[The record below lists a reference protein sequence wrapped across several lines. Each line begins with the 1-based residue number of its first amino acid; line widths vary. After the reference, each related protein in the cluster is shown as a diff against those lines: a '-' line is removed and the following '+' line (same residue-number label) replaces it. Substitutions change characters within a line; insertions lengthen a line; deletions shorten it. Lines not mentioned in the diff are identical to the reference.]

1 MLHLVEL
8 GLPKT
13 PWKHGI
19 LNNASDDA
27 RETISKML
35 SDWKHPLDT
44 RRKDDNRSRAQKW
57 FTGEAWASFC
67 AGQRG
72 SPGGPQAIA
81 QIVKVIADDMQRR
94 GVSIGS
100 GTAED
105 GVGEVAKPKGKA
117 AAAARSAVS
126 RSEAAPAT
134 AAAQKPMLK
143 HVPTAMERAADP
155 ADLKIIRE
163 IYGSRA
169 QTIIN
174 TLLSFD
180 AYFNFY
186 YPLKDSELG
195 VFDSDKEKVLQ
206 RAFES
211 CCAAIDLHE
220 ITERLSIRHHKSFLF
235 HGAIFKVTRDIL
247 AVGNNWAFGTSSLEL
262 GNADVKRVAKD
273 CSSRR
278 TAFCHYTQTRVPL
291 APGLHGPMRLTETV
305 KRGTTMAISCLNFL
319 LTRGYLRRG
328 DGLVATPESR
338 RAERLFGE
346 GGSGRSTSASAGV
359 KLETLTG
366 EGYDAHGDTCIK
378 AFVRYMAVAADA
390 GDTPTIPP
398 NTV

>member
-1 MLHLVEL
+1 MFIIVNTYKCPLLHYDMDMFILDMLHLVEL

-220 ITERLSIRHHKSFLF
+220 IT
-235 HGAIFKVTRDIL
+235 
-247 AVGNNWAFGTSSLEL
+247 
-262 GNADVKRVAKD
+262 
-273 CSSRR
+273 
-278 TAFCHYTQTRVPL
+278 
-291 APGLHGPMRLTETV
+291 
-305 KRGTTMAISCLNFL
+305 
-319 LTRGYLRRG
+319 
-328 DGLVATPESR
+328 
-338 RAERLFGE
+338 
-346 GGSGRSTSASAGV
+346 
-359 KLETLTG
+359 
-366 EGYDAHGDTCIK
+366 
-378 AFVRYMAVAADA
+378 
-390 GDTPTIPP
+390 
-398 NTV
+398 